1 MTGLPRP
8 ADPWSRK
15 ETPMKNGIQ
24 KTLPADFGATVWR
37 ADRKHLRVVPMKVH
51 SYHLVGSRRDVVE
64 LVEERS
70 DCEVHTRWKVLQFG
84 KTLFTSEE
92 AARAALSDHC

>member
-1 MTGLPRP
+1 
-8 ADPWSRK
+8 
-15 ETPMKNGIQ
+15 MKNSIQ

-64 LVEERS
+64 LVKAGS
-70 DCEVHTRWKVLQFG
+70 DTEVHSRWKVLQFG
-84 KTLFTSEE
+84 KTIFTSEE
-92 AARAALSDHC
+92 QAAQALFEHR